1 MKISLNNQNVILK
14 QLDIG
19 AVDCYQCCFFRNF
32 GLCSVLELRDYAIC
46 GTVKVFDKTELN
58 EVFKL

>member
-1 MKISLNNQNVILK
+1 MKISLNNRNVILK
-14 QLDIG
+14 QYVIKT
-19 AVDCYQCCFFRNF
+19 VDCSQCCFFHNF